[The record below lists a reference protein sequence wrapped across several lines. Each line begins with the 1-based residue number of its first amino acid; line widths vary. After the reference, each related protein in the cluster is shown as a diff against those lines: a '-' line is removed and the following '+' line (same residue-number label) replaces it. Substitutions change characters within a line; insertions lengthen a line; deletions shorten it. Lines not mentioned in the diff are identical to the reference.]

1 MMKILKA
8 SLITIVFFFLL
19 YILYLF
25 YNITLEACQNM
36 DFIDWLCFSF
46 TLNMTTYQ
54 LVKMAAK

>member
-36 DFIDWLCFSF
+36 DFID
-46 TLNMTTYQ
+46 
-54 LVKMAAK
+54 